1 MQHQT
6 LPADQQTAY
15 ESAPDQAHVGRFST
29 GLEARPGTPEHL
41 HRGRFSEGLER
52 VPQRITRHNGRFS
65 VGLEERPETADKI
78 RRGSFAD
85 REVPVD
91 RIRTTLSAG

>member
-1 MQHQT
+1 MENT

-29 GLEARPGTPEHL
+29 GLESRPWTPEHL
-41 HRGRFSEGLER
+41 HRGRFSEGVER
-52 VPQRITRHNGRFS
+52 VPQEITRRNGRFS
-65 VGLEERPETADKI
+65 VGIEERPETAEKI

-85 REVPVD
+85 R
-91 RIRTTLSAG
+91 T